1 MNNLHEAW
9 LSVKKNQ
16 GSGGVDGVSIEMY
29 EKNLHINLRE
39 LQRLLQ
45 QGRYV
50 PDPVRRRYIEK
61 ENGKL
66 RPLGIP
72 TVRDRICQQAVRQI
86 IEPIFEEDFFTII
99 ALVFGQDTRRIK
111 PYGLFGEP
119 NETDMNMW

>member
-61 ENGKL
+61 EKWEIKTARHSHGPGSNL
-66 RPLGIP
+66 SASRPS
-72 TVRDRICQQAVRQI
+72 
-86 IEPIFEEDFFTII
+86 
-99 ALVFGQDTRRIK
+99 
-111 PYGLFGEP
+111 
-119 NETDMNMW
+119 NH